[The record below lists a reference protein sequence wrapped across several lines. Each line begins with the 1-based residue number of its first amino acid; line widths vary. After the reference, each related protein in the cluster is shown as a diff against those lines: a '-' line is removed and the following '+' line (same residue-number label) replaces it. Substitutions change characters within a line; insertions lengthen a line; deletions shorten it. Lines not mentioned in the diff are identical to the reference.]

1 MTDHTGTS
9 GVDAETALA
18 VDRTRLAYDRT
29 MLAWVRTATA
39 LITFGFG
46 IQQFFLRAGVPERK
60 GLIGPNE
67 FGLIMITIGLVSL
80 LMATLHNRWDIQA
93 LKMRYPAADIP
104 PSRATL
110 LAALIAILGLLALA
124 SMIFHE

>member
-1 MTDHTGTS
+1 MLAWIRTGTS
-9 GVDAETALA
+9 
-18 VDRTRLAYDRT
+18 
-29 MLAWVRTATA
+29 

-46 IQQFFLRAGVPERK
+46 IQQFFLRAGTPESK
-60 GLIGPNE
+60 GFIGPNE
-67 FGLIMITIGLVSL
+67 FGLMMITIGLVSL

-93 LKMRYPAADIP
+93 LKMRYPATDIP